1 LGAEHPHRGGL
12 IVTDAGD
19 DLRATSEDVA
29 ADAERLRQIEE
40 RKQALPADD
49 PELIELSVEA
59 ERIARGLV
67 PKTVAQK
74 ELAAESVADGA

>member
-1 LGAEHPHRGGL
+1 M
-12 IVTDAGD
+12 VTDAGD

-40 RKQALPADD
+40 RKQALPGDD

-74 ELAAESVADGA
+74 ELAAESVADGT

>member
-1 LGAEHPHRGGL
+1 M
-12 IVTDAGD
+12 TDAGD

-40 RKQALPADD
+40 RKQALPPDD
-49 PELIELSVEA
+49 PELIELSAEA

-74 ELAAESVADGA
+74 ELATETVTEGS

>member
-1 LGAEHPHRGGL
+1 M
-12 IVTDAGD
+12 TDAGD

-40 RKQALPADD
+40 RKQALPPDD
-49 PELIELSVEA
+49 PELIELSAEA
-59 ERIARGLV
+59 ERIARRLV

-74 ELAAESVADGA
+74 ELATESVAEGA

>member
-1 LGAEHPHRGGL
+1 
-12 IVTDAGD
+12 VTDAGD

-29 ADAERLRQIEE
+29 ADAERLRLIEE
-40 RKQALPADD
+40 RKQALSSDD
-49 PELIELSVEA
+49 PELIELSAEA

-74 ELAAESVADGA
+74 ELAAESVNDGS

>member
-1 LGAEHPHRGGL
+1 M
-12 IVTDAGD
+12 VTDTGD

-29 ADAERLRQIEE
+29 ADADRLRRIEE
-40 RKQALPADD
+40 RKQSLPTDD
-49 PELIELSVEA
+49 PELIELSAEA

-74 ELAAESVADGA
+74 ELAKESVAEGSVDDPA

>member
-1 LGAEHPHRGGL
+1 M
-12 IVTDAGD
+12 TDAGD

-40 RKQALPADD
+40 RKQALSADD
-49 PELIELSVEA
+49 PELLELAEEA

-67 PKTVAQK
+67 PKTVAQA
-74 ELAAESVADGA
+74 ELAAESVGEAS

>member
-1 LGAEHPHRGGL
+1 
-12 IVTDAGD
+12 VTEAGD

-29 ADAERLRQIEE
+29 ADAERLRLIEE

-49 PELIELSVEA
+49 PELLELSAEA

-67 PKTVAQK
+67 PKTVAQS

>member
-1 LGAEHPHRGGL
+1 M
-12 IVTDAGD
+12 VTDAGD

-40 RKQALPADD
+40 RKQALPGDD
-49 PELIELSVEA
+49 PELIELSAEA

-67 PKTVAQK
+67 PKTVAQTQ
-74 ELAAESVADGA
+74 LVTESVADGT